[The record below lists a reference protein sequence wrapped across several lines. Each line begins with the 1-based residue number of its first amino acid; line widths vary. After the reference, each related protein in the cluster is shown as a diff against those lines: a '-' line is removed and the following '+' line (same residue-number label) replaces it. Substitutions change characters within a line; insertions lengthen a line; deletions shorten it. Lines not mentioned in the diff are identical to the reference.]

1 MVNEEEKTKAPC
13 MREPEGVIANDA
25 IQLFLDCANPEKGK
39 AFNEK
44 TLEEKVDIVFELL
57 LLLIKINWITYRPE
71 PGLESVQNALLK
83 DGLGKIVK
91 KHKIR

>member
-1 MVNEEEKTKAPC
+1 MDDNKKAPC
-13 MREPEGVIANDA
+13 MREPKGVIANDV

-44 TLEEKVDIVFELL
+44 TLEEKVNIVFELL